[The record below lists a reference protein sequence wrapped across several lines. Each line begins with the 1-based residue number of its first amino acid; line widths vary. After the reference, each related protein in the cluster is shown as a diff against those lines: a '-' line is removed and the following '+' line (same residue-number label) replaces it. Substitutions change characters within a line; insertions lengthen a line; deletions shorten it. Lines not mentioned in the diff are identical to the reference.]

1 METILV
7 TGGIASGKSV
17 VCRYLESK
25 GFPVYDC
32 DSRTKALYDSVPGL
46 KERVEEAI
54 GVPFSRIA
62 VIFEYPQKREALEA
76 LVYPL
81 VLEDIRKWQAEQES
95 DVVFIESA
103 IALEKPI
110 FDGLYDKVWLVTAPV
125 EQRLLRNRH
134 TAERA
139 TAQSLPDPSVADET
153 IINDSTLES
162 LYRQIDKLI

>member
-1 METILV
+1 METILI

-25 GFPVYDC
+25 GYPVYDC

-46 KERVEEAI
+46 KEKVEEAI
-54 GVPFSRIA
+54 GVPFKRIA
-62 VIFEYPQKREALEA
+62 VIFEYPCKREALEA
-76 LVYPL
+76 IVYPL
-81 VLEDIRKWQAEQES
+81 VVEDIRKWLSEQES

-103 IALEKPI
+103 IALDKPM
-110 FDGLYDKVWLVTAPV
+110 FNSLYDKVWLVTAPV

-139 TAQSLPDPSVADET
+139 VTQRLPDPSEADAT